1 MNKLTKEQFKFLMER
16 NIIKVNDFVT
26 VGHSKMDYKITDIKE
41 TEDSYHISLQL
52 VDAPNRRIKVEHKM
66 IESIDDMGIER
77 IMQAYSVDDE
87 LSIIE
92 INDKSDVEKD
102 IVGSFEYVFNTSDG
116 KIIELEDGMKFIFH
130 NDVNPKYKNKVLT
143 VKGVRDS
150 IKLVAPRG
158 RPKKNA

>member
-26 VGHSKMDYKITDIKE
+26 IGCSKMDYKITDIKE
-41 TEDSYHISLQL
+41 TEDSYHVSLHL
-52 VDAPNRRIKVEHKM
+52 VDAPNRRVKVEHKM
-66 IESIDDMGIER
+66 IEAIDDMNIER

-87 LSIIE
+87 LSIVE
-92 INDKSDVEKD
+92 IDEETDVANT
-102 IVGSFEYVFNTSDG
+102 IVGQTFCTYVSPQR
-116 KIIELEDGMKFIFH
+116 KIDLEDGMKFIFH
-130 NDVNPKYKNKVLT
+130 NDVNSKYRNKVLT
-143 VKGVRDS
+143 VKGVGDS